1 MERLESEIEKNDFLM
16 REQRESTDQQQQE
29 LLNSLEANGVLQKQL
44 SSLQAEVDK
53 KVRVATN
60 SMKDGWILVWY
71 IITRIGWFNPRPTK
85 GGGYHPRQFVSVR
98 TKTQKKVTPGI

>member
-44 SSLQAEVDK
+44 SLLQAEVDK

-60 SMKDGWILVWY
+60 SMKDGWILLV
-71 IITRIGWFNPRPTK
+71 I
-85 GGGYHPRQFVSVR
+85 
-98 TKTQKKVTPGI
+98 